1 MPLTIFLHRIGR
13 QRIVETRLNKVL
25 VLGLEAESPPA
36 WPACSSPGAIWLG
49 YVPNLPARACWMDAL
64 GRDSP
69 TPVCSVCD
77 CVYGFMPFGLH
88 LRVGIFYFYLGLS
101 SRACCGGAGG
111 AGRRGSSRAGM
122 LCVTPAAPLV
132 AIFMYCQ

>member
-1 MPLTIFLHRIGR
+1 
-13 QRIVETRLNKVL
+13 
-25 VLGLEAESPPA
+25 
-36 WPACSSPGAIWLG
+36 
-49 YVPNLPARACWMDAL
+49 MDAL

-111 AGRRGSSRAGM
+111 GGRRGSSRAGM

-132 AIFMYCQ
+132 AIFIVLAVTRPCAEGLCCGGSGGP